1 MRPGVLGV
9 LLFLTIHVGGVL
21 CPHGGGNGC
30 LIAET
35 AFAAARFLR
44 HAFLREPG
52 SILLAR
58 LSSSAAGYAGAAGP
72 VARPFFG
79 EAVHPLFHGR
89 GLHEAASGRGG
100 RQAERM
106 KYTTLLAACS
116 RLVDVLRINE
126 LENNVILLPYGVSP
140 REVLPFP
147 PLAEGSPVKFYYVG
161 RITVREGTSRGSGCV
176 SRD

>member
-1 MRPGVLGV
+1 MPGRLARWLGR
-9 LLFLTIHVGGVL
+9 FSERRFI
-21 CPHGGGNGC
+21 PY
-30 LIAET
+30 
-35 AFAAARFLR
+35 FMAAACMKLQ
-44 HAFLREPG
+44 
-52 SILLAR
+52 
-58 LSSSAAGYAGAAGP
+58 
-72 VARPFFG
+72 VG
-79 EAVHPLFHGR
+79 ECR
-89 GLHEAASGRGG
+89 

-176 SRD
+176 SRDCPRFV